1 MRPYRTEGGWAVV
14 RTVRDGCGERM
25 RVLQVGGAFQSA
37 TYFGDR
43 RFELPFEY
51 MRAFDRLFDAE
62 RGGLRVR
69 RMLAIGGG
77 GCSYPKHVA
86 ATRPGTGAIEAV
98 VDEVL
103 AENPDKVDQYKG
115 GKTGLVGFFVG
126 ELEEAGR
133 LRLFVDDG
141 VRFLQVADGRYEA
154 IVVDAFD
161 GAVMDGRF
169 LDARTLAAAK
179 ERLAAGGLYV
189 TNVVCDEG
197 PCGAGRLQRAMES
210 LGCAFARVHA
220 VFATDEALSDRDNF
234 VLVATDGGY
243 SFDGSFGLA

>member
-14 RTVRDGCGERM
+14 RTVRDGRGERM

-86 ATRPGTGAIEAV
+86 ATRPGVAV
-98 VDEVL
+98 DVVERD
-103 AENPDKVDQYKG
+103 ARIARIARKR
-115 GKTGLVGFFVG
+115 FFVG

-141 VRFLQVADGRYEA
+141 VRFLQGADGRYEA
-154 IVVDAFD
+154 IVVDVFD
-161 GAVMDGRF
+161 GAVMDGHF

-189 TNVVCDEG
+189 INVVCDEG